1 MRSNASPPDRTTPV
15 KLAPLLIL
23 VAVLSA
29 CAQASSR
36 LDRWPLAMDDREV
49 EVLVRYAPRDEA
61 VARQVRRV
69 LRAAIPQAE
78 RWAKLSAPITITIHP
93 THRAL
98 EAAAHRP
105 DHPWLRAWARPE
117 GIELQSP
124 RTWSRGE
131 ATDGEL
137 AQLLAHE
144 LTHCV
149 MYQAV
154 GGDVRVARTIPVW
167 FREGMATWSA
177 GESFA
182 AVPPVPGERG
192 ALAVTALAYQADSSR
207 VYATADRA
215 FRLLV
220 RAHGEDS
227 VRALLASLREGHEF
241 DHAFERAVG
250 LSVQEFESEF
260 ATSVPRESSQG

>member
-1 MRSNASPPDRTTPV
+1 
-15 KLAPLLIL
+15 
-23 VAVLSA
+23 
-29 CAQASSR
+29 
-36 LDRWPLAMDDREV
+36 MDDGGV

-61 VARQVRRV
+61 VARQVKRV

-78 RWAKLSAPITITIHP
+78 RWGKLTAPITITIHP
-93 THRAL
+93 THGAL

-117 GIELQSP
+117 GIELQST

-137 AQLLAHE
+137 GQLLAHE

-177 GESFA
+177 GESFPA
-182 AVPPVPGERG
+182 ATSLPVKRG
-192 ALAVTALAYQADSSR
+192 ALTVTALAYQADSSR

-227 VRALLASLREGHEF
+227 VRALLASLREGREF
-241 DHAFERAVG
+241 GEAFQRAVG
-250 LSVQEFESEF
+250 LSLQDFEVEFV
-260 ATSVPRESSQG
+260 TSVPRESSQG